1 MQFDKS
7 DWLLLAI
14 CAVAIFLYFY
24 IRKKFKFPVV
34 GSLSL
39 TTGAVKSGKT
49 TFTLGLAISNYK
61 RIHRRWRI
69 RAFFCKLFKKPIP
82 EEPLFYS
89 NIPVSF
95 PYVQVTTDLIERKK
109 RFRYGS
115 VVFIN
120 EASLLASNR
129 DFNNLDLSE
138 RVMLFNKLIGHETRG
153 GLLFYDTQA
162 IGDMPAVTRRC
173 LGQYFYVHHITKW
186 IPFFLVAYVQEQRYS
201 EDSSGNAASFATGDI
216 EDGLKRVIIPKSV
229 WKKFDCY
236 CYSVFTDNLP
246 VESKIIIL
254 PKGSDLRCTNVV
266 GFREYNSLKQE
277 DLKK

>member
-14 CAVAIFLYFY
+14 IVVAIFLYFY
-24 IRKKFKFPVV
+24 IRKHYKMPKV

-49 TFTLGLAISNYK
+49 TFTLALAYSNYR
-61 RIHRRWRI
+61 RIHFRWKI
-69 RAFFCKLFKKPIP
+69 RKFFCKLLKKPIP

-89 NIPVSF
+89 NIPLAF
-95 PYVQVTTDLIERKK
+95 PYVPLTKELLLRQV

-120 EASLLASNR
+120 EASLLADNSVFINK
-129 DFNNLDLSE
+129 SITE
-138 RVMLFNKLIGHETRG
+138 RVMFFNKLIGHETRG

-162 IGDMPAVTRRC
+162 IGDMPAVSRRC
-173 LGQYFYVHHITKW
+173 LGQYFYVHHISKW
-186 IPFFLVAYVQEQRYS
+186 IPFFLVAYVRECRYS
-201 EDSSGNAASFATGDI
+201 EDGSAVSVDTNDI
-216 EDGLKRVIIPKSV
+216 EDGLQRVIFRKSI

-236 CYSVFTDNLP
+236 CYSVFTDDLP
-246 VESKIIIL
+246 VADKQIVL
-254 PKGSDLRCTNVV
+254 PKGADLRCKDILS
-266 GFREYNSLKQE
+266 FKEYESLQ
-277 DLKK
+277 